1 MRVRRPTAPTGALS
15 LSHVGE
21 EIFAELINRRPE
33 SFLQVCGLVRE
44 ADLDFMRQAPV
55 ALCEVPFAQVD
66 GKSFDGACRVDVVVR
81 LRPDLA
87 FPIELKL
94 GHTRLSKQ
102 RFDREWL
109 QFCKPSHGGRRW
121 RGSVMAALDRRFST
135 PTTQELAMRVNQSVC
150 MLTENWL
157 LVVRRAVLDGWRENP
172 PGLSQ
177 RGMVKSFEEL
187 VEALGGR
194 TALNSVVRDVL
205 GDRDFFADWGL
216 SD

>member
-1 MRVRRPTAPTGALS
+1 MKRRPASTALS

-33 SFLQVCGLVRE
+33 SFIHVCGLVRE
-44 ADLDFMRQAPV
+44 ADLDFMRKVRRV
-55 ALCEVPFAQVD
+55 ALCEVPFAKVD

-81 LRPDLA
+81 LRPDVA

-109 QFCKPSHGGRRW
+109 HSCEPSHGGRRW

-135 PTTQELAMRVNQSVC
+135 PTTQELAVSVNQSLRT
-150 MLTENWL
+150 LTENWL

-172 PGLSQ
+172 PGLQ